1 MEHSLP
7 YPQTCEEATPSQ
19 VAAELIARH
28 QQADGRV
35 AVLDLARQVPAT
47 ARASHIEV
55 QVLAQEVAVRLP
67 IPVARKLLSGFPPF
81 SLVPRAPWQRK
92 SLLYRA
98 LDALAPLRWV
108 RYRLGRS
115 RYAWVRQRAAHRQ
128 GLEAFTVV
136 ERATDAAVARFARV
150 VDLHCFADLFGRD
163 GDFRDTVVA
172 LVCEHAAPELRDPSG
187 AEQRLNMAA
196 LLDLTAWHQGQ
207 RGDAATQLGAELVM
221 LAIPASVFE
230 RVTAAI
236 RQCMSQRTPVVPA
249 QAPSQ
254 EMAAA

>member
-1 MEHSLP
+1 MEHPLP
-7 YPQTCEEATPSQ
+7 HSQPGGADTPSQ
-19 VAAELIARH
+19 LADGLIAQH

-35 AVLDLARQVPAT
+35 AVRNLARQVPAA
-47 ARASHIEV
+47 ARASRIEA
-55 QVLAQEVAVRLP
+55 QILAQEVAERLP
-67 IPVARKLLSGFPPF
+67 IPSARKLLSRFPPF
-81 SLVPRAPWQRK
+81 SLVPRAPWRRK

-98 LDALAPLRWV
+98 LDAVPPLRWL

-128 GLEAFTVV
+128 GLEAFTVI

-150 VDLHCFADLFGRD
+150 VDLHWFADLFGRD
-163 GDFRDTVVA
+163 ADFREAVVA
-172 LVCEHAAPELRDPSG
+172 LVREHAAPELRNPSG

-196 LLDLTAWHQGQ
+196 LLDLTAWHAAQ
-207 RGDAATQLGAELVM
+207 RGGGATQLGAELVM

-236 RQCMSQRTPVVPA
+236 RQCMAQRTPVVPM
-249 QAPSQ
+249 QTR
-254 EMAAA
+254 EMEAA